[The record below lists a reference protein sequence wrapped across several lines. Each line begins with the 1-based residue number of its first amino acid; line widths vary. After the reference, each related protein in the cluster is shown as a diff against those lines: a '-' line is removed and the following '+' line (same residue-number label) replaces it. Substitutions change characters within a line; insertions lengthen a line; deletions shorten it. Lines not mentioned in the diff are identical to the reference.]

1 MYEAIKCSRVQLNF
15 LPQSYQILVLVLPC
29 TEKRVTFIT
38 LFLLST
44 YDLDV
49 SIGLEKSNWNTFSI
63 LVTWSMF
70 RFLCIKQ
77 KIE

>member
-15 LPQSYQILVLVLPC
+15 LLQSYQILVLVLPC

-49 SIGLEKSNWNTFSI
+49 SIGLEKSNILSI

-77 KIE
+77 KNE

>member
-15 LPQSYQILVLVLPC
+15 LLQSYQILVLVLPC

-44 YDLDV
+44 NDLDV
-49 SIGLEKSNWNTFSI
+49 SIGLEKSNILSI

-77 KIE
+77 KNE